1 MPLDTFLKF
10 NKIKEFTTAI
20 EDIQKAVES
29 SEILELSQDKQSVR
43 RTTAVQKKPDIDEYM
58 IYVVC
63 APSFH
68 TNPTD

>member
-1 MPLDTFLKF
+1 MPLETFLKF
-10 NKIKEFTTAI
+10 NKIKESTAAV

-43 RTTAVQKKPDIDEYM
+43 RTTVIRKKDDIDEYM

-63 APSFH
+63 VRWFS
-68 TNPTD
+68 N